1 MEKCKATDA
10 IFFSFFKKKSDEII
24 TRENIDLENEI
35 SKLES
40 IFSDINS
47 LKYLIVEENSDSFF

>member
-1 MEKCKATDA
+1 MQFLA
-10 IFFSFFKKKSDEII
+10 FKKSDEII

-47 LKYLIVEENSDSFF
+47 LKYLIVEENSDSF